1 MPIFPQFYSKNGSNN
16 LSIYGQIFLHF
27 FYPDYPEFS
36 INFWR
41 MLGSGPKKTVV
52 GEILRCFFENL
63 LLDGEMLKIASLD
76 VLLAGEMLKIA
87 SLDVLLAGEMLKIV
101 SLDVL
106 LAGEKLKKKME
117 CASGWGN
124 VKNFF
129 ENVLLAG
136 EILKEIKMLK
146 MGGTMFVHI
155 RHQYTNMVPPIF
167 NIFIFFRISPARST
181 FRKSF

>member
-1 MPIFPQFYSKNGSNN
+1 M
-16 LSIYGQIFLHF
+16 
-27 FYPDYPEFS
+27 
-36 INFWR
+36 
-41 MLGSGPKKTVV
+41 
-52 GEILRCFFENL
+52 
-63 LLDGEMLKIASLD
+63 
-76 VLLAGEMLKIA
+76 
-87 SLDVLLAGEMLKIV
+87 DVLLAGEMLKIV
-101 SLDVL
+101 SCASGWGNVKNKKWNVL

-136 EILKEIKMLK
+136 EILKKLKMLK

-167 NIFIFFRISPARST
+167 NIFNFFRISPEKHISPPARST
-181 FRKSF
+181 FSKKFLTFPQPEAQPTKKRSHWGNVKSWFFTF